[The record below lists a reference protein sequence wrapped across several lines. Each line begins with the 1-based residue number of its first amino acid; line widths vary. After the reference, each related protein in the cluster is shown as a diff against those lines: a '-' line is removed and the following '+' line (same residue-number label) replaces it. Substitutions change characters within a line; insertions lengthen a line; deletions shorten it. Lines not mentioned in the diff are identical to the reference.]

1 MRTQLATQFRLIAP
15 LVSSG
20 FALIVIFGWR
30 W

>member
-15 LVSSG
+15 PLSSA
-20 FALIVIFGWR
+20 FAFIVILGWR